1 MPLGSLINVAL
12 NNRETLGRF
21 LSLTGGSVLY
31 CLSALSIVYGIT
43 QIIGPPL
50 AKSGVFTDI
59 LPCVAVLNAYELA
72 LLAVLV
78 LIVVWHNVTDDAIS
92 LVILVALFLVASGM
106 TLGVVAPSGLDI
118 CLAIGFASV
127 VLGLAKL
134 YVLRR
139 FISLRIGA
147 LSVLGLALILAWNF
161 LGPSLMARPL
171 MARTSTDEL
180 RRHQWLLGWLVL
192 LAGAALTFAEVAGK
206 EPLIPTIPAAGYR
219 FCIPIPWRPHSSL
232 CCLPRWA

>member
-1 MPLGSLINVAL
+1 MDTTDLSTGNTGGLPSPQSEPARKQDLWTMPLGSLINVVL
-12 NNRETLGRF
+12 NNREAMGRF

-50 AKSGVFTDI
+50 AKSGALGDI
-59 LPCVAVLNAYELA
+59 LPCVAVLNVYELA

-78 LIVVWHNVTDDAIS
+78 LIVVWRNVTDDAIS
-92 LVILVALFLVASGM
+92 LVILVALFLVGSGM

-127 VLGLAKL
+127 ILGLAKL

-139 FISLRIGA
+139 FISLQLGG
-147 LSVLGLALILAWNF
+147 LSFLGLALILAWNF

-171 MARTSTDEL
+171 MARTAIATPTRTSTANTS
-180 RRHQWLLGWLVL
+180 LVS
-192 LAGAALTFAEVAGK
+192 
-206 EPLIPTIPAAGYR
+206 R
-219 FCIPIPWRPHSSL
+219 
-232 CCLPRWA
+232 